1 MIDVQSAAHAL
12 GGEVSG
18 RNSIVCPGP
27 GHSLADRSLSIKLIP
42 ANAVGFVVHSFAGD
56 DPLEC
61 RDYVRER
68 LGLASWHRSE
78 RREYKPKPAPAP
90 AIVQNNNPAFAK
102 QIWDAGKPA
111 KGTLVEKYLVET
123 RGLELPDT
131 QAIRFHPRLKV
142 TGTDTFAA
150 TMVCAMT
157 DIGTGE
163 FAGIHR
169 TFLTEKA
176 EKIGRAHL
184 GRKRGAVIRID
195 ADDSVGL
202 GLAIAEGVE
211 TTIAARSIY
220 RPAWCVID
228 EGNMREFPLIAG
240 IEHLEIFAD
249 NDLSETGERAA
260 RACRERWESQG
271 WEVEI
276 VMAPEPGMDIADLVS
291 KQRIY

>member
-1 MIDVQSAAHAL
+1 
-12 GGEVSG
+12 
-18 RNSIVCPGP
+18 VCPGP
-27 GHSLADRSLSIKLIP
+27 GHSLADRSLSVKIIP
-42 ANAVGFVVHSFAGD
+42 TNTAGDGFVVHSFAGD
-56 DPLEC
+56 DPMQC

-68 LGLASWHRSE
+68 LGLPSWRPHQAE
-78 RREYKPKPAPAP
+78 CPEYEPKPAPAP
-90 AIVQNNNPAFAK
+90 AVAQNNNAAFAK

-111 KGTLVEKYLVET
+111 KGTLVERYLTET

-131 QAIRFHPRLKV
+131 GAIRFHPKLKV
-142 TGTDTFAA
+142 THTDMFAPA
-150 TMVCAMT
+150 MVCAMT
-157 DIGTGE
+157 DIRTGE
-163 FAGIHR
+163 FTGVHR

-184 GRKRGAVIRID
+184 GRKLGSVIRID
-195 ADDSVGL
+195 ANDSVHV

-211 TTIAARSIY
+211 TTIANRYLY

-249 NDLSETGERAA
+249 NDPSGVGERAA
-260 RACRERWESQG
+260 LACRERWENQG

-276 VMAPEPGMDIADLVS
+276 VMPPAGMDAADLVS
-291 KQRIY
+291 KHRIY